1 MNAAAMASA
10 VRIAIRNLTRHRG
23 RTAMTLAA
31 IAFGV
36 AALVLTG
43 GFIDDMFTQLR
54 EVTIQ
59 SRLGHLQV
67 SREGYA
73 VQGRRDPFGHLIEDP
88 REVGAA
94 LAGDPRVAALSS
106 RLDFQG
112 LLNNGRS
119 DLPIVAE
126 GVEVRKEGAAGE
138 PLTLLAG
145 RRLTPDDRFGALVGE
160 GVAQG
165 MKLAPGDVVT
175 LMANTP
181 GGALNTLDFRV
192 AGVFR
197 TFSKDFDD
205 RAVRIPI
212 DAARELLSVG
222 GAHGVVVSLNDTAAT
237 DAVAA
242 KLRGALGSR
251 GYEVRTWLELDDFY
265 PKALALYQ
273 RQFGVLQLIVLA
285 IVALTVANSV
295 NMTAFERQGEY
306 GTVRA
311 LGVRGR
317 GVFAMIMLENLLL
330 GVAGAAIGLACG
342 ALLAVAI
349 SGVGIPMPPPPNS
362 NSAYVA
368 RIQLSPS
375 VLATAAL
382 IGAGATVA
390 SAIYAAIRVSRTP
403 IAWALRQNV

>member
-1 MNAAAMASA
+1 MSRAAIVSA
-10 VRIAIRNLTRHRG
+10 VRIAVRNLARHRG

-36 AALVLTG
+36 VALVLSG
-43 GFIDDMFTQLR
+43 GFIEDMFSQLR

-59 SRLGHLQV
+59 SRLGHVQI
-67 SREGYA
+67 SREGYSIH
-73 VQGRRDPFGHLIEDP
+73 GRRDSFRYLIEDP
-88 REVGAA
+88 RDLDAV
-94 LAGDPRVAALSS
+94 LADDPRVASVSS

-112 LLNNGRS
+112 LISNGRS

-126 GVEVRKEGAAGE
+126 GVQVRKNPAAGE

-145 RRLTPDDRFGALVGE
+145 RPFAPGDRFAVLAGE
-160 GVAQG
+160 GVAQS
-165 MKLAPGDVVT
+165 MKLAPGDIVT
-175 LMANTP
+175 LMVNTP

-192 AGVFR
+192 AGIFR

-212 DAARELLSVG
+212 DAARELLAVQ
-222 GAHGVVVSLNDTAAT
+222 GAHSIVVSLTETAAT

-242 KLRGALGSR
+242 RLREALRSR

-285 IVALTVANSV
+285 IVTLTVANSV

-306 GTVRA
+306 GTIRA

-317 GVFAMIMLENLLL
+317 GVFGMIMLENLLL
-330 GVAGAAIGLACG
+330 GIVGAAIGLACG
-342 ALLAVAI
+342 VLLALVI
-349 SGVGIPMPPPPNS
+349 SSVGIPMPPPPNS
-362 NSAYVA
+362 NSAYLA
-368 RIQLSPS
+368 RIQLSPEG
-375 VLATAAL
+375 LATAAL
-382 IGAGATVA
+382 IGAGATVV
-390 SAIYAAIRVSRTP
+390 SSLYAAFRVSTTP

>member
-1 MNAAAMASA
+1 MKLAPAGSA

-36 AALVLTG
+36 VALVLSG
-43 GFIDDMFTQLR
+43 GFIEDMFSQLR

-67 SREGYA
+67 SRDGYSA
-73 VQGRRDPFGHLIEDP
+73 HGRRDPFRYLIADP
-88 REVGAA
+88 REIGTA
-94 LAGDPRVAALSS
+94 LAGDPRVASLSS

-126 GVEVRKEGAAGE
+126 GVEVPKDGAAGA

-145 RRLTPDDRFGALVGE
+145 HRLVPGDRFGALVGE
-160 GVAQG
+160 GVAQA

-175 LMANTP
+175 LMVNTP
-181 GGALNTLDFRV
+181 GGALNTLDFQV

-205 RAVRIPI
+205 RAVRVPI
-212 DAARELLSVG
+212 DAARELLAVE
-222 GAHGVVVSLNDTAAT
+222 GAHSVVVSLKETGAT
-237 DAVAA
+237 DAVAE
-242 KLRGALGSR
+242 KLRHALGPR

-285 IVALTVANSV
+285 IVMLTVANSV

-306 GTVRA
+306 GTIRA
-311 LGVRGR
+311 LGARGR
-317 GVFAMIMLENLLL
+317 GVFAMILLENLLL
-330 GVAGAAIGLACG
+330 GVVGAAIGLACG
-342 ALLAVAI
+342 VALAVAI
-349 SGVGIPMPPPPNS
+349 SSIGIPMPPPPNS

-368 RIQLSPS
+368 RIQLAPA

-382 IGAGATVA
+382 VGAGATLA
-390 SAIYAAIRVSRTP
+390 SSLYAAIRVSRTP
-403 IAWALRQNV
+403 IASALRQNV

>member
-126 GVEVRKEGAAGE
+126 GIEVRKEGAAGE

-160 GVAQG
+160 GVAQA

>member
-160 GVAQG
+160 GVAQA